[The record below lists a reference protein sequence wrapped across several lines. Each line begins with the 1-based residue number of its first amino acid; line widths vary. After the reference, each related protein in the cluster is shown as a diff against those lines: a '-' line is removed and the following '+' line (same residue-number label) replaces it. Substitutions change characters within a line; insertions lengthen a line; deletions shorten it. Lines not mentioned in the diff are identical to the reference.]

1 MTVNSVLC
9 CEEGIINYILLYRF
23 LYCLYFY
30 FDCVFSFHFISFDFS
45 SFFFMFISCASNRN
59 EFDVGWISFGLKSF
73 ISPVRLC
80 VCVCVSTSKGFGC
93 SWLMDGMYYAVCGL
107 MDVEPKM
114 SKWRPT
120 HWRWSD
126 EWPHVLMMMRC
137 HGARDTWPPDDHL
150 TCQSSNGRHSKL

>member
-30 FDCVFSFHFISFDFS
+30 FDCVFSFHFISFFF
-45 SFFFMFISCASNRN
+45 FFFMFISCASNRN

-80 VCVCVSTSKGFGC
+80 VCVCVYLQRFR
-93 SWLMDGMYYAVCGL
+93 LLVIDGWNVCGP

-114 SKWRPT
+114 SKWQPT